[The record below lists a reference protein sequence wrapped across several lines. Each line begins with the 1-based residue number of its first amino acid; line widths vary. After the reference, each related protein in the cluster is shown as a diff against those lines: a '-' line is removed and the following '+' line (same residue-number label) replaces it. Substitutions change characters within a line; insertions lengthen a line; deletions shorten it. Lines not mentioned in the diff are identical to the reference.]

1 MSREAHIPLALW
13 ICAAIVAHLAGGK
26 SATEVSEAVQDS
38 AELRALTRSVRQ
50 QLRPPDTT
58 FEVITELA
66 PTAPAPVAT
75 PPEDPPDDKV
85 DPNAEPDP
93 NEPKPPPPK
102 KPEPPKS
109 PPPKSPPPKSPP
121 PKKLEPPKPPPPKVE
136 ELKPAVPIVKAPPPP
151 PEMDR
156 RLAVKQNVK
165 KDQLDNPSA
174 SRIADDANQT
184 DEETVARIR
193 AFDQDD
199 PNPSP
204 GAHAGPPSADPGN
217 ADHDKLADSD
227 EHKGNDQ
234 HAPGEANPTST
245 EALQR
250 LPRAS
255 APPAPVA
262 RGNLP
267 RSSAASPPGPKEAAS
282 APGGAGPVSPE
293 VVSGD
298 QGTYTLDPANP
309 GGDGKSRSP
318 GRKRKAMV
326 FNNPVHPSE
335 TGLNRGGPFN
345 LTSDTFERAVG
356 QEQLRAERAADGA
369 ARRSAHL
376 GSMETNKFDRLRAAI
391 ENYEPS
397 VKLGNQTSLN
407 AARVPFATYINAI
420 HNRLHPIFAEEFLG
434 LAESHPN
441 TTFNDMNLVTHIE
454 IVLNKEQGRIVR
466 LGVTRASGVTAFD
479 IAAVTSVSRAEP
491 FGKAP
496 DEIVSPDGNVYL
508 HWEFHRDPV
517 DACTTRNA
525 RPFLLKEAPSKPM
538 TPAPPRR
545 PAPGPRGDD
554 RSPAQAPLLPLR
566 GQ

>member
-26 SATEVSEAVQDS
+26 SATEVAEVVQDS

-50 QLRPPDTT
+50 QLHPSDTT

-66 PTAPAPVAT
+66 PTAPMPEAT

-93 NEPKPPPPK
+93 NDPKLTPPKPIPPK
-102 KPEPPKS
+102 KPEPPKV
-109 PPPKSPPPKSPP
+109 
-121 PKKLEPPKPPPPKVE
+121 EPPKVE
-136 ELKPAVPIVKAPPPP
+136 ELKPATPAVPTPPPP
-151 PEMDR
+151 PQEMDHR
-156 RLAVKQNVK
+156 IAVKQNVK

-174 SRIADDANQT
+174 NRVADDANHT

-193 AFDQDD
+193 AHDQDD

-204 GAHAGPPSADPGN
+204 GAHAGPPSKDPGN
-217 ADHDKLADSD
+217 SDHDKIADSD

-245 EALQR
+245 EALR
-250 LPRAS
+250 SLPRAS
-255 APPAPVA
+255 APPAPIA
-262 RGNLP
+262 GGNLP
-267 RSSAASPPGPKEAAS
+267 KAGVVSPPGPKNAAS
-282 APGGAGPVSPE
+282 APPAPGGAGPASPE
-293 VVSGD
+293 VVGAD
-298 QGTYTLDPANP
+298 RGTYTLDPANP

-345 LTSDTFERAVG
+345 LNSDTFEKAVG

-369 ARRSAHL
+369 ARRSAHR
-376 GSMETNKFDRLRAAI
+376 GSMETNKFERLRAAI

-441 TTFNDMNLVTHIE
+441 TMFNNMNLVTHLE

-479 IAAVTSVSRAEP
+479 VAAVTSVSRAEP

-525 RPFLLKEAPSKPM
+525 RPFLLKEAPSKPA
-538 TPAPPRR
+538 TPAPPKR
-545 PAPGPRGDD
+545 PAPVPRGDD
-554 RSPAQAPLLPLR
+554 RSPAPAPILPLR